1 MNKIDEIVIDIDKE
15 KKKTEEANK
24 PKEKKKSSIYK
35 YDLHNWIL
43 LLREKMVKKGYKKAI
58 KDIVSAGL
66 IDQFKT
72 VDFGYKITIIYI
84 QAKLKIIENKIFK
97 YHIVEND
104 KFKHQINRCFHYAK
118 NIMIELNSLLED
130 KPSYLNNDPDYYKDI
145 EKRNLVI
152 EYVDD
157 VIRCYFDYT
166 YIMAL
171 LHFKLNNCIKSVSYL
186 SLGFQLFKI
195 TKNYI
200 LSPHTLFKAQKCCIL
215 LSRIYIT
222 DEDYQ
227 NALILLN
234 EAIKICFKQILFQVY
249 DIYMGFFVGDK
260 KDIKV
265 KDKSDL
271 NKLKDSR
278 MKKIILNII
287 IIFLYM
293 GICHENLSNIKK
305 ATAFYKQCEWFTRIF
320 LMKDN
325 NAIYKLF
332 YRLKKNSIEVCN
344 IIDFLQERIIEV
356 DKKLKKK
363 MEEAMREQFK
373 KKRGRDNLFFD
384 NKFRKLVEKL
394 DKLKIREI
402 DTINK
407 NERSEML
414 RNMSANNKKI
424 KDKYFF
430 MTNLRLLE
438 AYLTKD
444 FRNIVINMDKIKLF
458 DLDSI
463 TRTKIQRAMENVN
476 FGENTIKI
484 KSKFLGI
491 SPHSAN
497 KKDLG
502 TKKLI
507 NKNIQIENKN
517 ESEKENKIMNK
528 RYSKLILPKQDYKK
542 KLSLN
547 LTTNKYLQNQLKIQ
561 SPKNER
567 KSSKSL
573 LLLSKDSMIN
583 SFMEKKS
590 VSSSNI
596 LLSSPISNKKRNI
609 DSINFKT
616 PMNKTFA
623 EKTTTS
629 PKKSVIN
636 RKIKINFDSPKST
649 KGHYFLNL
657 RYLKKR
663 NYIKKLGDRE
673 LNFQKSLIT
682 TKKSPTPHIR
692 YFNKGLSLI
701 EAENSFGKIK
711 SLVSNV
717 NANNDWKENMSESEY
732 RDYVLKTKLENA
744 FLNSLN
750 SNALEK
756 YKSLLSR
763 EKNKEQ
769 LDDSKY
775 EKSLREVDKNNES
788 TLDDLNL
795 RLNAIYENE
804 QKRKREEFLKN
815 IQISKQI
822 IKRLYRNK
830 SSFGRNNDRNDRLC
844 KKKVFSSS
852 VTFLSNLNIK

>member
-1 MNKIDEIVIDIDKE
+1 MNKIDEIVIDIDKD
-15 KKKTEEANK
+15 KKKAEEKNR
-24 PKEKKKSSIYK
+24 PKERKKTSIYK

-66 IDQFKT
+66 INQFKG

-84 QAKLKIIENKIFK
+84 QAKLKVIENKIFK
-97 YHIVEND
+97 YHINESD
-104 KFKHQINRCFHYAK
+104 KFKHQINRCLHYAK
-118 NIMIELNSLLED
+118 NITIELNNLLED
-130 KPSYLNNDPDYYKDI
+130 MPSYLIDDSEYYTDI

-157 VIRCYFDYT
+157 TIRCYFDYI

-171 LHFKLNNCIKSVSYL
+171 FHFKLNNCQKSVAYL
-186 SLGFQLFKI
+186 TLGFQLFKI

-200 LSPHTLFKAQKCCIL
+200 LSPHTLFKAQKCFIL
-215 LSRIYIT
+215 LSKIYIT

-227 NALILLN
+227 NALSLLN
-234 EAIKICFKQILFQVY
+234 EAIIICFKQILFQVY

-278 MKKIILNII
+278 MKRIILNII

-325 NAIYKLF
+325 NAIYKF
-332 YRLKKNSIEVCN
+332 FFRLKKNSIEVCN

-363 MEEAMREQFK
+363 MEEAMREEFK
-373 KKRGRDNLFFD
+373 KKRGRDNLFFN

-402 DTINK
+402 DTISK

-414 RNMSANNKKI
+414 RNLSATNRKI

-463 TRTKIQRAMENVN
+463 TRTKIQRAMENIK
-476 FGENTIKI
+476 FGDNPDII
-484 KSKFLGI
+484 KSKFLGY
-491 SPHSAN
+491 SPHSSH
-497 KKDLG
+497 KKDLSI
-502 TKKLI
+502 KKPNYKSI
-507 NKNIQIENKN
+507 KIESKN
-517 ESEKENKIMNK
+517 ETEKENKVMNK
-528 RYSKLILPKQDYKK
+528 RYSKLILPRQDLKK

-547 LTTNKYLQNQLKIQ
+547 LSTNKYLQNQLRIK
-561 SPKNER
+561 SPRNDR

-573 LLLSKDSMIN
+573 LLLSKDSMFN

-590 VSSSNI
+590 LNSRNI
-596 LLSSPISNKKRNI
+596 LLSSPVSKEKSNF
-609 DSINFKT
+609 DSNTKSRL
-616 PMNKTFA
+616 NKTFF

-629 PKKSVIN
+629 PKKSVLN
-636 RKIKINFDSPKST
+636 KKIKISFDSPKST

-682 TKKSPTPHIR
+682 TKKSPMPHIR
-692 YFNKGLSLI
+692 YFNKGLCLI

-717 NANNDWKENMSESEY
+717 NVNNDWKDNMSESEY

-750 SNALEK
+750 NNALEK
-756 YKSLLSR
+756 YKSLLY
-763 EKNKEQ
+763 KKKDKDQ
-769 LDDSKY
+769 LEDSKY
-775 EKSLREVDKNNES
+775 ERSLREVDKNNES

-795 RLNAIYENE
+795 KLNAIYENE
-804 QKRKREEFLKN
+804 QKREREEFLKN

-830 SSFGRNNDRNDRLC
+830 SSIGRNNERNNRFN
-844 KKKVFSSS
+844 KKIKFSSS
-852 VTFLSNLNIK
+852 VQNRSNYNIK

>member
-1 MNKIDEIVIDIDKE
+1 
-15 KKKTEEANK
+15 
-24 PKEKKKSSIYK
+24 
-35 YDLHNWIL
+35 
-43 LLREKMVKKGYKKAI
+43 
-58 KDIVSAGL
+58 
-66 IDQFKT
+66 
-72 VDFGYKITIIYI
+72 
-84 QAKLKIIENKIFK
+84 
-97 YHIVEND
+97 
-104 KFKHQINRCFHYAK
+104 
-118 NIMIELNSLLED
+118 
-130 KPSYLNNDPDYYKDI
+130 
-145 EKRNLVI
+145 
-152 EYVDD
+152 
-157 VIRCYFDYT
+157 
-166 YIMAL
+166 
-171 LHFKLNNCIKSVSYL
+171 
-186 SLGFQLFKI
+186 
-195 TKNYI
+195 
-200 LSPHTLFKAQKCCIL
+200 
-215 LSRIYIT
+215 
-222 DEDYQ
+222 
-227 NALILLN
+227 
-234 EAIKICFKQILFQVY
+234 
-249 DIYMGFFVGDK
+249 
-260 KDIKV
+260 
-265 KDKSDL
+265 
-271 NKLKDSR
+271 
-278 MKKIILNII
+278 
-287 IIFLYM
+287 
-293 GICHENLSNIKK
+293 
-305 ATAFYKQCEWFTRIF
+305 
-320 LMKDN
+320 
-325 NAIYKLF
+325 
-332 YRLKKNSIEVCN
+332 
-344 IIDFLQERIIEV
+344 
-356 DKKLKKK
+356 
-363 MEEAMREQFK
+363 
-373 KKRGRDNLFFD
+373 
-384 NKFRKLVEKL
+384 
-394 DKLKIREI
+394 
-402 DTINK
+402 
-407 NERSEML
+407 
-414 RNMSANNKKI
+414 
-424 KDKYFF
+424 
-430 MTNLRLLE
+430 
-438 AYLTKD
+438 
-444 FRNIVINMDKIKLF
+444 
-458 DLDSI
+458 
-463 TRTKIQRAMENVN
+463 MENIN

-491 SPHSAN
+491 LPNSAN

-502 TKKLI
+502 TKKPI
-507 NKNIQIENKN
+507 NKNIKIENKN
-517 ESEKENKIMNK
+517 EIKKENKIMNK
-528 RYSKLILPKQDYKK
+528 RYSKLILPRQDYKK

-830 SSFGRNNDRNDRLC
+830 SSFGRNNDRNDRLD